1 MKKFK
6 LFFILIVTI
15 NICLSAQKDSIYTDL
30 ELAFQNPQNV
40 KILILKNKKLYQLPS
55 DIGLLENLEIL
66 NLKRNKL
73 TSLPSSIVNCK
84 NLIKIDLSY
93 NKFTTFPIILKEL
106 PRLKDLNLYHNELE
120 YLPSEIGEFI
130 SLEKLDLGENHLTE
144 LPQQIKDLS
153 NTLKELNLR
162 LNVIS
167 LKHQKEI
174 REKYL
179 PNTKIYFSAPCN
191 CDL

>member
-1 MKKFK
+1 MKNI
-6 LFFILIVTI
+6 LIFFILI
-15 NICLSAQKDSIYTDL
+15 LSMNLSLCAQKDSTYTDL
-30 ELAFQNPQNV
+30 ELALQNPQNV

-55 DIGLLENLEIL
+55 DIGLFENLEIL
-66 NLKRNKL
+66 NLKRNKI

-93 NKFTTFPIILKEL
+93 NKLTTFPIMLKEL
-106 PRLKDLNLYHNELE
+106 PQLKDLNLYHNEIE
-120 YLPSEIGEFI
+120 YLPSEIGEFV
-130 SLEKLDLGENHLTE
+130 SLEKLNLAENYLTE
-144 LPQQIKDLS
+144 LPQQIRELS
-153 NTLKELNLR
+153 YTLKELNLR

-167 LKHQKEI
+167 LEHQKEI

>member
-1 MKKFK
+1 M
-6 LFFILIVTI
+6 
-15 NICLSAQKDSIYTDL
+15 Q
-30 ELAFQNPQNV
+30 
-40 KILILKNKKLYQLPS
+40 
-55 DIGLLENLEIL
+55 
-66 NLKRNKL
+66 
-73 TSLPSSIVNCK
+73 

-106 PRLKDLNLYHNELE
+106 PRLKDLNLYHMVRI
-120 YLPSEIGEFI
+120 LPSEIGEFI

-167 LKHQKEI
+167 LKHQK
-174 REKYL
+174 K
-179 PNTKIYFSAPCN
+179 
-191 CDL
+191 

>member
-1 MKKFK
+1 MKKIKIF
-6 LFFILIVTI
+6 LIVIVSMNI
-15 NICLSAQKDSIYTDL
+15 NLFAQKDSTYTDL
-30 ELAFQNPQNV
+30 ELAIQNPQNV
-40 KILILKNKKLYQLPS
+40 KNLILKNKKLYQLPS
-55 DIGLLENLEIL
+55 DIGLFENLEIL

-93 NKFTTFPIILKEL
+93 NKFTNFPIILKEL
-106 PRLKDLNLYHNELE
+106 PRLQEVNLYHNELE

-130 SLEKLDLGENHLTE
+130 KLEKLDLGENYLTE
-144 LPQQIKDLS
+144 LPAQIKELS